1 MGTLLATAHTWRGGD
16 GSFTLAP
23 IAGLLLTLVL
33 LRAVLRLRIGWPAFA
48 VAIFSGALFATSGAT
63 WGFSVTV
70 AIWLAIALLVAA
82 VRAHARPFPRNAS
95 D

>member
-1 MGTLLATAHTWRGGD
+1 VDTLLATAHTWRGGD

-23 IAGLLLTLVL
+23 IVGLLLTLVL
-33 LRAVLRLRIGWPAFA
+33 TQTILHFRIGWPAFA
-48 VAIFSGALFATSGAT
+48 VAIASGALFATIGAT
-63 WGFSVTV
+63 WGFGVTV
-70 AIWLAIALLVAA
+70 AIWLAVALLMSA

>member
-16 GSFTLAP
+16 GSFTIAP
-23 IAGLLLTLVL
+23 IAGLLLTLFL
-33 LRAVLRLRIGWPAFA
+33 IRAVFHLRIGWPAFA
-48 VAIFSGALFATSGAT
+48 VAIFSGALFATIGAT

-70 AIWLAIALLVAA
+70 AIWVGAAFLSAA

>member
-1 MGTLLATAHTWRGGD
+1 VGTLLATAHTWRGGD

-33 LRAVLRLRIGWPAFA
+33 ARTILHLRIGWPAFA
-48 VAIFSGALFATSGAT
+48 FAIASGALFATIGGT
-63 WGFSVTV
+63 WGFSVTI
-70 AIWLAIALLVAA
+70 ALWLAIALLVAA
-82 VRAHARPFPRNAS
+82 VRAHARAFRRNAS

>member
-1 MGTLLATAHTWRGGD
+1 MGTLLATAHTWRGGE
-16 GSFTLAP
+16 GSFTIAP

-33 LRAVLRLRIGWPAFA
+33 TRTILHLRIGWPAFA
-48 VAIFSGALFATSGAT
+48 VAVFSGALFATIGAT

-70 AIWLAIALLVAA
+70 ALWLAIALLAAA